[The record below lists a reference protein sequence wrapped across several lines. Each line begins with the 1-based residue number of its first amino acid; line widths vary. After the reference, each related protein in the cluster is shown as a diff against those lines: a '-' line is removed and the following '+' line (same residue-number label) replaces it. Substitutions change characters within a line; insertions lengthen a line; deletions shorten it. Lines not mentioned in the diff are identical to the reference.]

1 MGNDETKKKNHKFEI
16 DCGFRIYKMYNNSP
30 FKMLGV
36 KELSDFII
44 PPKELSSSNL
54 TFEYWLK
61 ERKNEK
67 ININIYSLLTR
78 KMKEYEITV
87 NEDDNNGGILGC
99 EVNYENYISA
109 QTKLLHVLSIKNKSY
124 AQDNVFL
131 IKDQDYIIGLKSL
144 NDGKFYSLNN
154 DKFKELIIE
163 FSEVLNRNKGKE
175 CELYVYNV
183 KRGAKVIL
191 IKLPNNKK
199 FSLGCDVAYG
209 KIHEFPMK
217 SENDEDEEKKGL
229 KD

>member
-1 MGNDETKKKNHKFEI
+1 MGNKEAKKKEHKFQK
-16 DCGFRIYKMYNNSP
+16 DYGFRIYKIYNNSP
-30 FKMLGV
+30 LKMLGV

-44 PPKELSSSNL
+44 PPKELGSFDL

-61 ERKNEK
+61 EKINEK
-67 ININIYSLLTR
+67 INIKIYSLLTR
-78 KMKEYEITV
+78 KMKEFEITV
-87 NEDDNNGGILGC
+87 TENDNKGGILGC
-99 EVNYENYISA
+99 EVNYENFISA
-109 QTKLLHVLSIKNKSY
+109 QTKLLHVMSIKNKSFS
-124 AQDNVFL
+124 QDNVYL
-131 IKDQDYIIGLKSL
+131 IKDQDYIIGMKSL
-144 NDGKFYSLNN
+144 NDGKLYSLNN

-163 FSEVLNRNKGKE
+163 FSDVLSKNKGKD

-191 IKLPNNKK
+191 IKIPNNKK

-217 SENDEDEEKKGL
+217 NENDEDEEKKGL

>member
-1 MGNDETKKKNHKFEI
+1 MGNDEDKANNNKYQK
-16 DCGFRIYKMYNNSP
+16 DYGFRIYKIYNNSP

-44 PPKELSSSNL
+44 PPKDLNSFNL

-61 ERKNEK
+61 EKINEK
-67 ININIYSLLTR
+67 IKVNIYSLLTR
-78 KMKEYEITV
+78 KMKEIEITV
-87 NEDDNNGGILGC
+87 NEDDNKGGILGC

-109 QTKLLHVLSIKNKSY
+109 ENKLLHVTNIKTKSF

-144 NDGKFYSLNN
+144 NDGKLYSLNN
-154 DKFKELIIE
+154 DKLKELIIE
-163 FSEVLNRNKGKE
+163 FSDILNRNKGKD

-183 KRGAKVIL
+183 KRGPKVIL
-191 IKLPNNKK
+191 IKIPNNRR

-209 KIHEFPMK
+209 KIHPFPMK
-217 SENDEDEEKKGL
+217 GEIDEDEEKKTL

>member
-1 MGNDETKKKNHKFEI
+1 MGNDEANKKDLKFRK
-16 DCGFRIYKMYNNSP
+16 DYGFRIYKIFNNSP

-44 PPKELSSSNL
+44 PPKELSLSNL

-61 ERKNEK
+61 EKINQT
-67 ININIYSLLTR
+67 ININVYSLLTR

-87 NEDDNNGGILGC
+87 NEDNIKGGILGC
-99 EVNYENYISA
+99 EVNYENFISA
-109 QTKLLHVLSIKNKSY
+109 ETKLLHVMSVKNKSF

-131 IKDQDYIIGLKSL
+131 IKDQDYIIALKSL
-144 NDGKFYSLNN
+144 NEEKLYTLNN
-154 DKFKELIIE
+154 DKYKELIIE
-163 FSEVLNRNKGKE
+163 FSEVLSKNKGKD

-183 KRGAKVIL
+183 KRGPKVIL
-191 IKLPNNKK
+191 IKIPDNRK

-217 SENDEDEEKKGL
+217 SEIDEDEEKKSL